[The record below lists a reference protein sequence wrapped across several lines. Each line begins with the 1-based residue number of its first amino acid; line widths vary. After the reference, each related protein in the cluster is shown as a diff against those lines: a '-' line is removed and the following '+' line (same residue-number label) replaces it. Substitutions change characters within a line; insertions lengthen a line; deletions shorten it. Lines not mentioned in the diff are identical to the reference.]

1 MINLRQIKQRFT
13 ILRDIKHLS
22 YILFGLL
29 LFIFYSIF
37 NKRKGER
44 LYNGSVK
51 FYAIAQSETD
61 GFLKKIAVNFF
72 ENPIGYMVRDYFFLK
87 ANVGRDKLSTGAIQE
102 YSDESLLG
110 YGAINYAEIKEAGA
124 PLEKQQRGLM
134 IPILKQ
140 CLSENAQRL
149 KTVVEI
155 GCGNGD
161 VIQFLAEQHP
171 DYVFCGVDF
180 FIKNALL
187 KHDHQKNLSFV
198 KGYALDLLESGQLKG
213 DIIFGSSTFCVFTPK
228 ELERYLKAMHMAGFS
243 EVILSEPVW
252 GGHVQ
257 TNDRRIISKHIGRS
271 VWFHNYCGYLRQAK
285 FDIKRF
291 DFFPY
296 KHNKSVRPDVFIS
309 IVRASRQSSVE
320 CASQPPVSVFS

>member
-1 MINLRQIKQRFT
+1 MINLLQIKQRFT

-22 YILFGLL
+22 YILFGFI

-44 LYNGSVK
+44 LYSGYVK
-51 FYAIAQSETD
+51 FYATVQSETD
-61 GFLKKIAVNFF
+61 GLLKKVAVNFF
-72 ENPIGYMVRDYFFLK
+72 ENPIGYMVRDYFYLK
-87 ANVGRDKLSTGAIQE
+87 ANIGRDKLSTGTIQE

-110 YGAINYAEIKEAGA
+110 YGAVNYAEVKEAGA

-140 CLSENAQRL
+140 CLSENPGGL

-171 DYVFCGVDF
+171 NYVFCGVDF
-180 FIKNALL
+180 FIKNATL
-187 KHDHQKNLSFV
+187 KHNHQKNLSFV
-198 KGYALDLLESGQLKG
+198 KGYALDLLEAGQLKG
-213 DIIFGSSTFCVFTPK
+213 DIVFGSSTFCVFTPK
-228 ELERYLKAMHMAGFS
+228 ELERYLKAIYSAGFS
-243 EVILSEPVW
+243 EVILSEPIW
-252 GGHVQ
+252 GGYVQ
-257 TNDRRIISKHIGRS
+257 TNDMHVISKHVGGS

-285 FDIKRF
+285 FDIKQF
-291 DFFPY
+291 DFFHY
-296 KHNKSVRPDVFIS
+296 KQNKSVRPDIFVS
-309 IVRASRQSSVE
+309 ILRASRQGHFKS
-320 CASQPPVSVFS
+320 ASQSPVSVFS